1 MNILIAGPT
10 CVGKST
16 FIHSSESASLLYPL
30 PVPTNVVYGFQVSG
44 DTVFADSFIH
54 YNMLHPRLI
63 QKRSSSALPEELP
76 DFELEP
82 IFKKIINN
90 QEIGLA
96 IILVAP
102 YSELLARA
110 ENRQFNEERV
120 EQKQPY
126 DRLLWQDIIKST
138 NLPALYERF
147 FRVLEKFGIPYKVV
161 TSSNLLPERFRLS
174 DRVYVP
180 ANLRGEIPVLPDKS
194 TIESVL
200 NHPGCHYQ
208 SVLLPYGITTNIGE
222 YSHIRSGRHETF
234 DVVLNEN
241 LRQKSILDVGCALGD
256 LLYRAE
262 RLGAR
267 RLVGVEPHPARF
279 ETAITIARILNS
291 SADIRQCD
299 FMDFEEDEIFD
310 HVFVMN
316 VIHHVPNFLGF
327 LEKASRLAKDSL
339 TIEFPTLKDEKFR
352 KANGYWLPSILNRLP
367 LVGVS
372 TTAADQTCV
381 FSPKAIERICLERV
395 GGFNKVFRFQSPLKG
410 RLILRFER

>member
-1 MNILIAGPT
+1 MNILIAGST
-10 CVGKST
+10 CSGKST
-16 FIHSSESASLLYPL
+16 FIYSNEAASFLYPL
-30 PVPTNVVYGFQVSG
+30 PVPTNVVYGFQVTR
-44 DTVFADSFIH
+44 DTAFTDSFIH

-63 QKRSSSALPEELP
+63 QKISSSTIPEELP

-82 IFKKIINN
+82 IFKKIIDH
-90 QEIGLA
+90 QKIGLA
-96 IILVAP
+96 IVLVAP
-102 YSELLARA
+102 KSELLARA

-120 EQKQPY
+120 QQKQPY
-126 DRLLWQDIIKST
+126 DGLLWQEIIKST

-147 FRVLEKFGIPYKVV
+147 FLVLKKFGIPYKVV
-161 TSSNLLPERFRLS
+161 TSSNLLIERFRLS

-180 ANLRGEIPVLPDKS
+180 ANLRGEMPVMPDKS
-194 TIESVL
+194 TIESIL

-208 SVLLPYGITTNIGE
+208 SVLLPYGVTTNIGE
-222 YSHIRSGRHETF
+222 YSHISSGRHETF
-234 DVVLNEN
+234 DVVLNEK
-241 LRQKSILDVGCALGD
+241 LMQKSILDVGCALGD

-262 RLGAR
+262 RLGAL

-279 ETAITIARILNS
+279 ETAIAIARLLNS
-291 SADIRQCD
+291 SADIQQCD

-316 VIHHVPNFLGF
+316 VIHHVPNFLAF

-352 KANGYWLPSILNRLP
+352 KANGYWLPSILNWLP
-367 LVGVS
+367 IVGVS

-395 GGFNKVFRFQSPLKG
+395 DGFNKVFRFQSPLKG
-410 RLILRFER
+410 RLILRFEK